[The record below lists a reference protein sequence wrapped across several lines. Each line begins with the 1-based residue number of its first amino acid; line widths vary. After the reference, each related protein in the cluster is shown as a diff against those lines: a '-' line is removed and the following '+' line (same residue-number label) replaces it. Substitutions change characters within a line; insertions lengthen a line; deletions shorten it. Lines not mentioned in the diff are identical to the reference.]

1 MVREPGLSPKC
12 QLFFDRF
19 VNQANKRAPYPADW
33 ELFFDF
39 IRVSHNQESEVK
51 NTDLYPLLIKAGFP
65 QGPAQQLSF
74 FYKQA
79 WSLLSRPE
87 GYDQIPTN

>member
-19 VNQANKRAPYPADW
+19 VNRSNKRSPYPHDW

-39 IRVSHNQESEVK
+39 IRVSHDQESELHA
-51 NTDLYPLLIKAGFP
+51 TELYKMLIKAGFP
-65 QGPAQQLSF
+65 QEPTQQLSF

-87 GYDQIPTN
+87 GYDQIPTD

>member
-1 MVREPGLSPKC
+1 MVRESQLSPKC

-19 VNQANKRAPYPADW
+19 VNHAYIPAPMPPDW

-39 IRVSHNQESEVK
+39 IRVCHDQESEVNSK
-51 NTDLYPLLIKAGFP
+51 DLYHMLIKSGFP
-65 QGPAQQLSF
+65 QGQADRLSF

-87 GYDQIPTN
+87 GYDQIPTD

>member
-12 QLFFDRF
+12 QVFFDRF
-19 VNQANKRAPYPADW
+19 VNRANKRAPYPDDW

-39 IRVSHNQESEVK
+39 ICVSHDQESEL
-51 NTDLYPLLIKAGFP
+51 NATDLYLMLIKVEFP
-65 QGPAQQLSF
+65 QESAQRLSF
-74 FYKQA
+74 FYKQG

-87 GYDQIPTN
+87 GYDQILTN